1 MFFAGVGAPRHALLL
16 YTGVRHRDSRSEASP
31 ASRWPL
37 LASLLLLLAATAY
50 GVRAS
55 LAATGGTLVYTLD
68 DAYTHMAMARTF
80 AVDGVWGCTPHA
92 FGSASSS
99 PAWVVAIALAYVVTG
114 GVRES
119 APLVLNVLF
128 AGLALGVADRWLRR
142 AGASAWLRLATL
154 VGLVVVFPMAPM
166 TLYGM
171 EHLMHGLLTL
181 AFAGSAAWALG
192 QPPDD
197 PAARWRDAR
206 HLAWLGAVLAA
217 SRYEGFFLVGAVCL
231 AFGLFRR
238 VAQGLAIGLV
248 SGVPALA
255 LGAASIASGS
265 LLLPNP
271 LVLKAGGDAASPLAA
286 LFKPIGPADWAAYH
300 ANPGLLW
307 VLVAAIAVVLVDG
320 VRHRTLRRPP
330 TLLAAFLAGGVL
342 LHQHFAFS
350 SAFYVY
356 RYDAYLL
363 LFAVFAAGVWLAGVG
378 QSDGAPARWR
388 RVAAAGVVAA
398 AVGLLG
404 HVRAAFVP
412 DAEVDAA
419 SLTAREHQTLARF
432 ADAYFPGQTIV
443 VNDIGVMA
451 YRFSGRPLD
460 MFGLCDIEPVLARRT
475 PGGYTKDEVRDWA
488 AAAHARIAIVQLTW
502 GWVPPQIPAEWRK
515 VAELTVLPERRVIG
529 FFAVDPGVS
538 SLDVRGDVGE
548 FFTPMLDSGRYALRL
563 F

>member
-1 MFFAGVGAPRHALLL
+1 MRLRQTAH
-16 YTGVRHRDSRSEASP
+16 EASP

-37 LASLLLLLAATAY
+37 LVALVVLLATIAS

-55 LAATGGTLVYTLD
+55 LATTGGALVYTLD
-68 DAYTHMAMARTF
+68 DAYTHLAMARTF

-99 PAWVVAIALAYVVTG
+99 PAWVLALALAYVVTG

-128 AGLALGVADRWLRR
+128 AMGTLAAADHWLRR
-142 AGASAWLRLATL
+142 AGASSLLRLATL
-154 VGLVVVFPMAPM
+154 VGLVIVFPMAPM

-171 EHLMHGLLTL
+171 EHLLHGLLTVGFGGL
-181 AFAGSAAWALG
+181 AAWALAA
-192 QPPDD
+192 PP
-197 PAARWRDAR
+197 PEAGARIRDACR
-206 HLAWLGAVLAA
+206 LALLGALLAA
-217 SRYEGFFLVGAVCL
+217 SRYEGLFLVGVVCL
-231 AFGLFRR
+231 AFALSGRFLQG
-238 VAQGLAIGLV
+238 VCIGLA
-248 SGVPALA
+248 SGVPALL
-255 LGAASIASGS
+255 LGAASIAHGS

-286 LFKPIGPADWAAYH
+286 LLKPIGSADWAAYQ

-307 VLVAAIAVVLVDG
+307 VVAGALVVLIAEALRG
-320 VRHRTLRRPP
+320 RTLRRPAG
-330 TLLAAFLAGGVL
+330 LLAAFVVGAVV

-350 SAFYVY
+350 SAFWVY

-363 LFAVFAAGVWLAGVG
+363 VFAVFASGVWLAGLERL
-378 QSDGAPARWR
+378 DGTAMSWR
-388 RVAAAGVVAA
+388 SAGAAA
-398 AVGLLG
+398 AVAAMVGGLG

-412 DAEVDAA
+412 EAEVQAA

-432 ADAYFPGQTIV
+432 AETYYRGQTIV

-460 MFGLCDIEPVLARRT
+460 MFGLCDIEPVLARRK
-475 PGGYTKDEVRDWA
+475 PGGYTRSDVRDWA
-488 AAAHARIAIVQLTW
+488 AREHAQIAILQLTW
-502 GWVPPQIPAEWRK
+502 GWVPRQIPAEWRK
-515 VAELTVLPERRVIG
+515 IAEVTMVSEGRVVGI
-529 FFAVDPGVS
+529 FAVDPALSVR
-538 SLDVRGDVGE
+538 DVWGDVAE
-548 FFTPMLDSGRYALRL
+548 FFGPLAEAGEYRLRL

>member
-1 MFFAGVGAPRHALLL
+1 M
-16 YTGVRHRDSRSEASP
+16 RHRDSRSGWSP

-37 LASLLLLLAATAY
+37 LAALSLLLAVTAY

-55 LAATGGTLVYTLD
+55 LAATGGSLVYTLD

-99 PAWVVAIALAYVVTG
+99 PAWVVAIALAYIVTG

-128 AGLALGVADRWLRR
+128 AALALGVADRWLRR
-142 AGASAWLRLATL
+142 ASASAWLRLATL

-166 TLYGM
+166 ALYGM

-197 PAARWRDAR
+197 EGARWRDTR
-206 HLAWLGAVLAA
+206 QLAVLGALLAA

-231 AFGLFRR
+231 AFALVRR
-238 VAQGLAIGLV
+238 VGQGLAIGLV

-271 LVLKAGGDAASPLAA
+271 LVLKAGGDGASPLAA
-286 LFKPIGPADWAAYH
+286 LFKSIGQADWAAYH

-307 VLVAAIAVVLVDG
+307 VLAGAMAVVFVDG

-378 QSDGAPARWR
+378 QGDGAPARWR
-388 RVAAAGVVAA
+388 RVAAIGAVVAT
-398 AVGLLG
+398 VGLLG
-404 HVRAAFVP
+404 HVRGAFVP
-412 DAEVDAA
+412 DAEVAAA

-432 ADAYFPGQTIV
+432 AATYFRGQTIV

-451 YRFSGRPLD
+451 YRFPGRPLD
-460 MFGLCDIEPVLARRT
+460 MFGLCDIEPVLARRK
-475 PGGYTKDEVRDWA
+475 PGGYTKDDVRDWA
-488 AAAHARIAIVQLTW
+488 ATAHAQIAIVQRTW
-502 GWVPPQIPAEWRK
+502 GWVPPHIPAEWRP
-515 VAELTVLPERRVIG
+515 VAELTILPERRVVA
-529 FFAVDPGVS
+529 FYAVDDAVS
-538 SLDVRGDVGE
+538 LRDVRGDVGE

>member
-1 MFFAGVGAPRHALLL
+1 M
-16 YTGVRHRDSRSEASP
+16 RHRDSRDGASP

-37 LASLLLLLAATAY
+37 LAALTLLLAATVY

-128 AGLALGVADRWLRR
+128 AALALGVADRWLRR
-142 AGASAWLRLATL
+142 ARASAWLRLATL
-154 VGLVVVFPMAPM
+154 VGLVIVFPMAPM
-166 TLYGM
+166 ALYGM

-206 HLAWLGAVLAA
+206 RLALLGAVLSA

-231 AFGLFRR
+231 AFALTRR

-255 LGAASIASGS
+255 LGAASVASGS

-271 LVLKAGGDAASPLAA
+271 LVLKAGGDGASPLAA

-300 ANPGLLW
+300 ANPGLLG
-307 VLVAAIAVVLVDG
+307 VLAAAIALVLIDG
-320 VRHRTLRRPP
+320 VRHRTLRRPR
-330 TLLAAFLAGGVL
+330 TLLAAFLAGAVL

-378 QSDGAPARWR
+378 QGDGPPARWR
-388 RVAAAGVVAA
+388 RVAAAGAVAA
-398 AVGLLG
+398 VVGLLG

-412 DAEVDAA
+412 DAEVAAA

-432 ADAYFPGQTIV
+432 ATTYFRGQTIV

-451 YRFSGRPLD
+451 YRFEGRPID
-460 MFGLCDIEPVLARRT
+460 MFGLCDIEPVLARRK
-475 PGGYTKDEVRDWA
+475 PGGYTKDGVRDWA
-488 AAAHARIAIVQLTW
+488 AAAHAQIAIVQRTW
-502 GWVPPQIPAEWRK
+502 GWVPPHIPAEWRP
-515 VAELTVLPERRVIG
+515 VAELTILPERRVIA
-529 FFAVDPGVS
+529 FYAVDDAVS
-538 SLDVRGDVGE
+538 LRDVRGDVGE
-548 FFTPMLDSGRYALRL
+548 FFTPMLDSGRYELRL